1 MLFVFTVY
9 AEAARTSTI
18 RWLGGMYRRIRRP
31 SVARSLVFY
40 FLFVCPCLY
49 IYICFCDDRFLII
62 KEARTINA
70 ELRDMGPKA

>member
-31 SVARSLVFY
+31 SVARSLVFL
-40 FLFVCPCLY
+40 FLVCLSMSIY
-49 IYICFCDDRFLII
+49 IYMFL
-62 KEARTINA
+62 
-70 ELRDMGPKA
+70 